1 MIVADQS
8 AIQLVQLGVWILQGW
23 MAVLV
28 ACVIAMALLFRRH
41 GPAAE
46 VQSPRAVRA
55 LRATIRLCGGR
66 LIFLNVR
73 RYFPD
78 THDMIFVGSLQD
90 GPERNVKARPWIFIV
105 TLVIVMLVLT
115 PDSQAQTGPM
125 GDNMLDDTTA
135 FYVTQSQEMAAILKP
150 LAKQL
155 YGSLA
160 IISFALFW
168 IRASLNGSDA
178 PSLVG
183 KFALEIL
190 KAGFFLWVIDVGP
203 DYLMQFMRYFTDA
216 GSQIGQAGQ
225 LSPSGIVVLGFDTC
239 FRTFDAIGRMGWG
252 DTAAFGLPLAL
263 CGIAIL
269 VCFALVAILLMIR
282 LIEMHMVIY
291 GGILL
296 LGFGGISF
304 TRDIPRNYLSYA
316 ISCGAQLFM
325 VYVLV
330 GLGMQLADTWP
341 ASLSTDTTPDAIL
354 RQVLQLF
361 VASLVFASLS
371 WSIPKAA
378 ASLVNGSVSMGAAD
392 AFAPASAAAA
402 GAAAG
407 TAVATGGTS
416 ALATAAKGAVQAATA
431 GTSLATQQGG
441 SGVSAV
447 LKGLGHAASSTAKE
461 VGSAMKAKTG
471 LAPPSPN
478 ATDHRGRVVDS
489 LGTRAANDL
498 IQQAQAER
506 EAKAGAPS
514 PQASEESGRQA
525 IAESTAANHG
535 SPAAP
540 SGGAGSGPRSP
551 ESGRPLDGG
560 AIRPGSGPRLAP
572 PTLPPDTAPSSAVS
586 IRIDNEE

>member
-1 MIVADQS
+1 MDATDQT
-8 AIQLVQLGVWILQGW
+8 AIQLVQLGVWLLQAW
-23 MAVLV
+23 MAVVV
-28 ACVIAMALLFRRH
+28 ACVVALCLLFHRH
-41 GPAAE
+41 GSSAE
-46 VQSPRAVRA
+46 TQSPRAVKA
-55 LRATIRLCGGR
+55 LRTVLRFCGGR
-66 LIFLNVR
+66 LLFRNVR
-73 RYFPD
+73 RHFPALHD
-78 THDMIFVGSLQD
+78 TIFVGEIHRQGTHLD
-90 GPERNVKARPWIFIV
+90 KAKPWLIV
-105 TLVIVMLVLT
+105 AALLMTMILLT
-115 PDSQAQTGPM
+115 PDAQAQAGPM

-135 FYVTQSQEMAAILKP
+135 FYVTQSQQMAAVLKP

-168 IRASLNGSDA
+168 IRASLNGNDA
-178 PSLVG
+178 PSLIG

-216 GSQIGQAGQ
+216 GSKIGQAGQ

-239 FRTFDAIGRMGWG
+239 IRTFDAIGRMGWG

-269 VCFALVAILLMIR
+269 VCFAMVAILLMIR

-330 GLGMQLADTWP
+330 GLGMQLADSWP
-341 ASLSTDTTPDAIL
+341 ESLSTDTTPDAIL

-361 VASLVFASLS
+361 VAALVFASLA

-378 ASLVNGSVSMGAAD
+378 ASLISGSVSMGASD
-392 AFAPASAAAA
+392 AFAPAGAAATGAAA
-402 GAAAG
+402 GAA
-407 TAVATGGTS
+407 VATGGAST
-416 ALATAAKGAVQAATA
+416 LAAATKGAVQATTA
-431 GTSLATQQGG
+431 GTALAAQHGA
-441 SGVSAV
+441 SGASAA
-447 LKGLGHAASSTAKE
+447 LKGLGHATNATAKE
-461 VGSAMKAKTG
+461 AGSALKAMAG

-478 ATDHRGRVVDS
+478 ATDQRGRTVGS
-489 LGTRAANDL
+489 LGTRAANSL
-498 IQQAQAER
+498 LQETQAAK
-506 EAKAGAPS
+506 EAQAGAPTS
-514 PQASEESGRQA
+514 LTGQEGGEIGSA
-525 IAESTAANHG
+525 G
-535 SPAAP
+535 SPPVRQGSPVVA
-540 SGGAGSGPRSP
+540 GGGGSGSP
-551 ESGRPLDGG
+551 TPVAGNGFDGRASPN
-560 AIRPGSGPRLAP
+560 GSGHRLTP
-572 PTLPPDTAPSSAVS
+572 PTLPPDTAPSSSVS
-586 IRIDNEE
+586 IRIDTEE